1 MPRRLLD
8 RDEELRLDLRQGPHS
23 PDCLPWMRRHMSASR
38 LAKPLAQLGARGVW
52 VPPPPARSQ
61 GAVVK
66 LWTAKASTT
75 SAHTRYLREGKGR
88 DGADAVLYD
97 RDGQPVDRQAFVQ
110 RARDDGHQ
118 LRAMVSLEAG
128 DRADL
133 VRFGRRLLRQIEADV
148 QSPIDAMFA
157 VHHDTLHPHL
167 HLVIR
172 GVLPNGET
180 LYLTK
185 HYWAY
190 GLKYRAQTLATA
202 MLGPMP
208 GVSQRTVQVVRQ
220 WLLQRAQGKELTH
233 G

>member
-1 MPRRLLD
+1 
-8 RDEELRLDLRQGPHS
+8 
-23 PDCLPWMRRHMSASR
+23 MSAAQ

-75 SAHTRYLREGKGR
+75 AAHLSYLRQGK
-88 DGADAVLYD
+88 DVHGADAPLYD
-97 RDGQPVDRQAFVQ
+97 AQGQPLDRQAFAHL
-110 RARDDGHQ
+110 ARGDGHQ
-118 LRAMVSLEAG
+118 IRGMVSLDAG

-133 VRFGRRLLRQIEADV
+133 VRFGQRLLQQVAADIR
-148 QSPIDAMFA
+148 SPVDAAFA
-157 VHHDTLHPHL
+157 VHRDTPHPHL

-172 GVLPNGET
+172 GMLPDGQP

-190 GLKYRAQTLATA
+190 GLRYRAQTLATA
-202 MLGPMP
+202 MLGHTP
-208 GVSQRTVQVVRQ
+208 GVSQRAVQAVRTWFQ
-220 WLLQRAQGKELTH
+220 QRVHGQEVTH